1 MSALTTEELRA
12 LNAEVRRILEERE
25 RLLHDITKLE
35 APPRKT
41 RLPEKHQSKLTP

>member
-25 RLLHDITKLE
+25 RLLHDIGKLE
-35 APPRKT
+35 ATARKPKM
-41 RLPEKHQSKLTP
+41 PEKHQSRLL